1 MNGDLRILL
10 VDDNEGC
17 RELYALWL
25 DGNYD
30 VQTAENGLAAIETV
44 TDDIDLV
51 LLDRNMPGPNGVDVA
66 EKLREDG
73 YDGGIIMV
81 SSQPL
86 DFDLSQSPFD
96 NYVQKPAQRDHLEHA
111 VERFVTR
118 QRLQDKLNEYYA
130 STATLATLEAQHSEA
145 DERQEYERARRRV
158 EQSRAA
164 VERLLEESVIDWKT
178 AFTVLEET
186 EPPETP
192 EQATETQTLL
202 LNS

>member
-96 NYVQKPAQRDHLEHA
+96 NYVQKPTQRGNLEHA

-130 STATLATLEAQHSEA
+130 STATLATLEAQHLEA
-145 DERQEYERARRRV
+145 DSQHSTRKPTSAKSTNEPDVASNSRGRPSRDSSKRVSSTGRLHSPSSKRLNHRRHP
-158 EQSRAA
+158 S
-164 VERLLEESVIDWKT
+164 K
-178 AFTVLEET
+178 
-186 EPPETP
+186 
-192 EQATETQTLL
+192 
-202 LNS
+202 